1 MENNSAKFAKLL
13 KNMRCYSFKICFI
26 IDTMAIF
33 KTQSQIQDEA
43 NKLILEHQVD
53 TITKN

>member
-1 MENNSAKFAKLL
+1 MENNSGKFAKLL

-33 KTQSQIQDEA
+33 RTQSHIQDEA